1 MISYKTKH
9 ILFGLFLLFPIVAN
23 AFDLFSAGT
32 TFKSIII
39 ELVGIINILIPI
51 LVAFA
56 FIFFFWGLSK
66 FILGSDNKE
75 EIKRGQNY
83 MLWGILAL
91 FILFSFRT
99 LITFVINDLELGND
113 APFLPTDGVTGSANS
128 TLIVPPQ
135 SP

>member
-1 MISYKTKH
+1 MTPYKTKH
-9 ILFGLFLLFPIVAN
+9 ILLTLFILFPLTVS
-23 AFDLFSAGT
+23 AFDLFAAGT

-39 ELVGIINILIPI
+39 EVVDLINILIPI

-75 EIKRGQNY
+75 EIKKGQNY

-99 LITFVINDLELGND
+99 LITFVMNDLELGND
-113 APFLPTDGVTGSANS
+113 TPFLPPDGVSTNAHS
-128 TLIVPPQ
+128 TLIFPESQ
-135 SP
+135 